1 MKKNFI
7 LILFSMCVSSG
18 LWAQN
23 EVTPIGINE
32 GTSSTI
38 VYSIDGL
45 QHAEDADLIKTELL
59 ELNYVSSVTFDPIKS
74 WIEVI
79 TGKPS
84 YESKIFET
92 ILSCHRVLGYSIKVE
107 LIEIR

>member
-1 MKKNFI
+1 
-7 LILFSMCVSSG
+7 MCVSSG

-23 EVTPIGINE
+23 EATPIGIDE

-45 QHAEDADLIKTELL
+45 HHAEDAELIKTELL
-59 ELNYVSSVTFDPIKS
+59 KLNYISSVAFNPIKS

-79 TGKPS
+79 TSYPS
-84 YESKIFET
+84 NESKIFET